1 VHYLTGRTV
10 GTKSSGFSALTKD
23 IIVHVRPDEG
33 FECNGRIY
41 KSLSRAVT
49 EATGTRWNGF
59 AFYGLGHR
67 PGVKH
72 GEQE

>member
-1 VHYLTGRTV
+1 
-10 GTKSSGFSALTKD
+10 
-23 IIVHVRPDEG
+23 
-33 FECNGRIY
+33 FECCGRIY
-41 KSLSRAVT
+41 TSLSRAVT
-49 EATGTRWNGF
+49 EAAGTRWNGF